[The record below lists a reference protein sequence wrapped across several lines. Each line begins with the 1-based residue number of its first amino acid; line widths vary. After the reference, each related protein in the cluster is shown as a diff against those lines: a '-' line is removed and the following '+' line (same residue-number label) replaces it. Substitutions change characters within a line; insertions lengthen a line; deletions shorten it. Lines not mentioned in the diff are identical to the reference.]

1 MHQLT
6 PLISNPL
13 FNSGLSILTV
23 GICFFLLAVL
33 AMTILFGWSMRE
45 SAKGVAVLAIISLS
59 APAIAG
65 QLNHQIQY
73 KTKAFSGLDIQ
84 AIETVSLGQNKFLL
98 TFNTSQPATCSLE
111 YQDSQQ
117 DTVVPVL
124 PTHNLE
130 SRTDHSFVIDNVS
143 QSGGHVT
150 LIINGDKYLF
160 DKEPLII
167 KP

>member
-13 FNSGLSILTV
+13 FSSSLSILTI

-33 AMTILFGWSMRE
+33 AMTLLFGWSIRE

-59 APAIAG
+59 APAIAS

-73 KTKAFSGLDIQ
+73 KTKAFSGLDVQ
-84 AIETVSLGQNKFLL
+84 ALETTSLGQNKFLI
-98 TFNTSQPATCSLE
+98 TFNTTQPVTCSLE
-111 YQDSQQ
+111 YRDSQQ

-124 PTHNLE
+124 PTNNLE

-143 QSGGHVT
+143 QSGGRVT
-150 LIINGDKYLF
+150 LIINGNKYLL